1 MFKDE
6 IKKIFKGD
14 VEDDIKILNDYSHD
28 YSIFE
33 VKPEL
38 VVYPKDSEDVKN
50 LIKYLNKKKD
60 EGYSYLSVTARA
72 AGTDM
77 AGGPLNDSIIMDMTR
92 YMNGVRNV
100 KRGDF
105 GKQRIPTAH
114 EYSITGLATVLP
126 GTFYRDF
133 EKETLKQNLIMP
145 CYPASKSICA
155 VGGMVANNG
164 AGEKTLKYGQNKDLV
179 KFLKVVLDD
188 GEEYLIEPLSRGQL
202 EAKILENNR
211 LAQIYQKVWAL
222 IKRNYEDIK
231 EAKPKTTKN
240 SSGYLLWDIWDAE
253 NQIFDP
259 TKIFIGAQGTTG
271 IITEITYKLIDTE
284 SASTLL
290 VMFLKDLNQIPE
302 LTKSLLENDIETL
315 EIYDDNTIKFA
326 VKFFGSFLKE
336 KGILGS
342 IKYAWQFLPEFFMVL
357 TGGMPKLIVLAE
369 FVSNDLNGTL
379 KEAMVAQNRIAH
391 FHLKSRI
398 TKTPE
403 ERDKYFA
410 IRRDSF
416 KLLSDHS
423 KGLRTAPFI
432 DDIVI
437 PVANLPK
444 YLPELISILDE
455 KKILYTIAG
464 HLGDGN
470 LHVIPLM
477 DFKNPE
483 TDKLIVQLSDE
494 VYPIVKKYGGSMTA
508 EHNDGLVR
516 TPYLELM
523 FGKNITGI
531 FKEFKE
537 IVDPR
542 NTFNPKKKVGATLE
556 DLKKYIIRPEDISSA
571 K

>member
-1 MFKDE
+1 
-6 IKKIFKGD
+6 
-14 VEDDIKILNDYSHD
+14 
-28 YSIFE
+28 
-33 VKPEL
+33 
-38 VVYPKDSEDVKN
+38 
-50 LIKYLNKKKD
+50 
-60 EGYSYLSVTARA
+60 
-72 AGTDM
+72 
-77 AGGPLNDSIIMDMTR
+77 
-92 YMNGVRNV
+92 
-100 KRGDF
+100 
-105 GKQRIPTAH
+105 
-114 EYSITGLATVLP
+114 
-126 GTFYRDF
+126 
-133 EKETLKQNLIMP
+133 
-145 CYPASKSICA
+145 
-155 VGGMVANNG
+155 
-164 AGEKTLKYGQNKDLV
+164 
-179 KFLKVVLDD
+179 
-188 GEEYLIEPLSRGQL
+188 
-202 EAKILENNR
+202 
-211 LAQIYQKVWAL
+211 
-222 IKRNYEDIK
+222 
-231 EAKPKTTKN
+231 
-240 SSGYLLWDIWDAE
+240 
-253 NQIFDP
+253 
-259 TKIFIGAQGTTG
+259 
-271 IITEITYKLIDTE
+271 
-284 SASTLL
+284 
-290 VMFLKDLNQIPE
+290 
-302 LTKSLLENDIETL
+302 
-315 EIYDDNTIKFA
+315 
-326 VKFFGSFLKE
+326 
-336 KGILGS
+336 
-342 IKYAWQFLPEFFMVL
+342 MVL

>member
-105 GKQRIPTAH
+105 GKQRIPTGH